1 MSMLLDKDTIL
12 EKLKSK
18 EFVSFIEKF
27 NVPNV
32 MVFGSL
38 LTDLFNDESDVDIAI
53 LGEEVIS
60 LDDILEIELFLEGF
74 LERAIDVVDLR
85 SSTLDIFVK
94 INILNSSRV
103 IYSTDID
110 KIEKYCDEVD
120 WIYKENEDY
129 FYFRKRDVFYE

>member
-1 MSMLLDKDTIL
+1 MLLDKDTIL
-12 EKLKSK
+12 GKIKSQ
-18 EFVSFIEKF
+18 EFIDFIQKF
-27 NVPNV
+27 NVSNV

-38 LTDLFNDESDVDIAI
+38 LTDGFNDESDVDIAI
-53 LGEEVIS
+53 LGDEVIY

-103 IYSTDID
+103 IYSTDVD
-110 KIEKYCDEVD
+110 KFEKYCDEVD
-120 WIYKENEDY
+120 CIYKENEDY